1 MNILILLLIPFLTS
15 AALLILSRK
24 YTQTI
29 AVVSSVVSVAVSG
42 IMIAMYYQN
51 PITITGIDLPWIPS
65 MGTRFHLSSDG
76 VSLLMALITNVVVMV
91 SMYVTLSENKAGQRQ
106 FYALLL
112 LMQTFILGVFVA
124 EDMFLYYIFW
134 ELSLI
139 PAYFLV
145 LLWGESPKIKPITLR
160 FFLFTLFGS
169 LLMLIAII
177 TLGNMGEV
185 GNYDLSIIEGL
196 EIGIPTQLLLFV
208 AFMVAF
214 GIKSPIFPLHGWQ
227 ADTYEAAP
235 TSVTIILSGVM
246 SKMAIYSIYKFV
258 LPILPDAVNQYGSY
272 VVLAATFGVFYASLL
287 AMVQTNIKRMFAY
300 VSMAHMGIIAAGLF
314 TLNSNGLHGVMLQI
328 AAHAVNTCG
337 LFLVAHSLYKLNGS
351 HDMASFGGLR
361 QKMPL
366 FAGAFLVILFG
377 VISVPFTN
385 GFIGEFLI
393 LNSLYSYDVLSAILA
408 GSGVILG
415 AVYMLNLYKRV
426 ILGKDNKTNYLDIND
441 VDKFLY
447 LSLVFVIIITGV
459 YSSWITKLCD
469 ASIQTILHSNY
480 IQ

>member
-1 MNILILLLIPFLTS
+1 MNILILLLIPFVTA

-160 FFLFTLFGS
+160 FFLFF
-169 LLMLIAII
+169 
-177 TLGNMGEV
+177 
-185 GNYDLSIIEGL
+185 
-196 EIGIPTQLLLFV
+196 
-208 AFMVAF
+208 
-214 GIKSPIFPLHGWQ
+214 
-227 ADTYEAAP
+227 
-235 TSVTIILSGVM
+235 
-246 SKMAIYSIYKFV
+246 
-258 LPILPDAVNQYGSY
+258 
-272 VVLAATFGVFYASLL
+272 
-287 AMVQTNIKRMFAY
+287 
-300 VSMAHMGIIAAGLF
+300 
-314 TLNSNGLHGVMLQI
+314 
-328 AAHAVNTCG
+328 
-337 LFLVAHSLYKLNGS
+337 
-351 HDMASFGGLR
+351 
-361 QKMPL
+361 
-366 FAGAFLVILFG
+366 
-377 VISVPFTN
+377 
-385 GFIGEFLI
+385 
-393 LNSLYSYDVLSAILA
+393 
-408 GSGVILG
+408 
-415 AVYMLNLYKRV
+415 
-426 ILGKDNKTNYLDIND
+426 
-441 VDKFLY
+441 
-447 LSLVFVIIITGV
+447 
-459 YSSWITKLCD
+459 
-469 ASIQTILHSNY
+469 
-480 IQ
+480 